1 MERFVHAWIQFFVL
15 LTPFFAL
22 SMFVLYTADRTARQK
37 KILALKV
44 TLAVLVLGLL
54 LFFLGD
60 AIFQLVGITVDSFRV
75 GAGSLLF
82 LSAVALVRG
91 QEKPSTAD
99 DDVAVVPLAI
109 PVLLGPAT
117 IGAILISGAQPATTG
132 ERMVTVLAL
141 VAAVASTGAIL
152 LSSDLIKRAI
162 QSRGIAILSK
172 LTGLLLSAMAS
183 QMVFDGA
190 RSLMRR

>member
-1 MERFVHAWIQFFVL
+1 MHAWIQFFVL

-22 SMFVLYTADRTARQK
+22 SMFVLYTEDRTAREK

-60 AIFQLVGITVDSFRV
+60 AIFRVVGITIDSFRV

-82 LSAVALVRG
+82 LSAVSLVRG
-91 QEKPSTAD
+91 QEKPGTTN

-117 IGAILISGAQPATTG
+117 IGTILVNGAQTASAG
-132 ERMVTVLAL
+132 ERTISILAL
-141 VAAVASTGAIL
+141 FAAVVSTGAIL
-152 LSSDLIKRAI
+152 LSSDLIERAI
-162 QSRGIAILSK
+162 KSGGIAILSK
-172 LTGLLLSAMAS
+172 LTGLMLSAMAS
-183 QMVFDGA
+183 QMVFEGA
-190 RSLMRR
+190 RNLLRY

>member
-1 MERFVHAWIQFFVL
+1 MHAWIQFFVL

-22 SMFVLYTADRTARQK
+22 SMFVLYTEDRTAREK
-37 KILALKV
+37 KLLALKV
-44 TLAVLVLGLL
+44 TFAVLVLGLL
-54 LFFLGD
+54 LFFLGN
-60 AIFQLVGITVDSFRV
+60 AIFRLVGITIDSFRV

-91 QEKPSTAD
+91 QEKPGTTN

-117 IGAILISGAQPATTG
+117 IGAILVKGAQVASAAD
-132 ERMVTVLAL
+132 RSISLLAL

-152 LSSDLIKRAI
+152 LSSDLIERAI
-162 QSRGIAILSK
+162 RSRGIAILSK
-172 LTGLLLSAMAS
+172 LTGLMLSAMAS

-190 RSLMRR
+190 RNLMAR

>member
-1 MERFVHAWIQFFVL
+1 MERFIHAWIQFFVL

-22 SMFVLYTADRTARQK
+22 SMFVLYTADRSGREK
-37 KILALKV
+37 KVLASKV
-44 TLAVLVLGLL
+44 TLAVLVLGIL

-60 AIFQLVGITVDSFRV
+60 AIFRLVGITIDSFRV

-91 QEKPSTAD
+91 QEKPSTTD

-117 IGAILISGAQPATTG
+117 IGAILVSGAQLSSAAD
-132 ERMVTVLAL
+132 RSISILAL

-152 LSSDLIKRAI
+152 LSSDRIERTIKA
-162 QSRGIAILSK
+162 RGIAILSK
-172 LTGLLLSAMAS
+172 LTGLMLSAMAS

-190 RSLMRR
+190 KNLMGR